1 MQNVISSTGV
11 SAFHLELEAFQFY
24 HIISEMVSQCM
35 R

>member
-11 SAFHLELEAFQFY
+11 SFHLELEAFQFY